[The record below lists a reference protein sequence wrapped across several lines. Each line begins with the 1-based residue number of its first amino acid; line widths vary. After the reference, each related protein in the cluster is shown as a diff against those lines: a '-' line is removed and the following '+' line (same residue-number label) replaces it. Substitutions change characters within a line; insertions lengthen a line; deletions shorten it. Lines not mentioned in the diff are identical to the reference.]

1 MISDRSVSDEGP
13 PGDGVTAAAP
23 FQPVGRQLVFTAKAL
38 RDAFEDMLRRSDAS
52 LGTWIVLNA
61 LSEEGILSQKVLASH
76 VHVEGAT
83 ITHHVDR
90 LEQKGLVRRVID
102 PSDRRVRR
110 IEPTAEGERL
120 HKRLLAEAR
129 EFEQVVFAGVSEAEQ
144 VELRRL
150 LDRIASNLLLL
161 EG

>member
-1 MISDRSVSDEGP
+1 MISDRTVSDAEP
-13 PGDGVTAAAP
+13 SGDGAAIAAP
-23 FQPVGRQLVFTAKAL
+23 FEPVGRQLVFTAKAL
-38 RDAFEDMLRRSDAS
+38 RDAFEDMLRRAGGS

-90 LEQKGLVRRVID
+90 LEQKGLVRRVVD

-110 IEPTAEGERL
+110 IEPTAAGRRL
-120 HKRLLAEAR
+120 HRRLLAEAR
-129 EFEQVVFAGVSEAEQ
+129 EFERVVFAGVSEAEQ
-144 VELRRL
+144 TELRRVL
-150 LDRIASNLLLL
+150 GQIESNLLLL

>member
-1 MISDRSVSDEGP
+1 
-13 PGDGVTAAAP
+13 
-23 FQPVGRQLVFTAKAL
+23 
-38 RDAFEDMLRRSDAS
+38 MLRHSGAS
-52 LGTWIVLNA
+52 LGTWVVLNA

-90 LEQKGLVRRVID
+90 LEQKGLVRRVVD
-102 PSDRRVRR
+102 PADRRVRR
-110 IEPTAEGERL
+110 IEPTPEGRRL
-120 HKRLLAEAR
+120 HARLTAEAR
-129 EFEQVVFAGVSEAEQ
+129 EFERVVFAGVSEAEQ
-144 VELRRL
+144 AELRRL